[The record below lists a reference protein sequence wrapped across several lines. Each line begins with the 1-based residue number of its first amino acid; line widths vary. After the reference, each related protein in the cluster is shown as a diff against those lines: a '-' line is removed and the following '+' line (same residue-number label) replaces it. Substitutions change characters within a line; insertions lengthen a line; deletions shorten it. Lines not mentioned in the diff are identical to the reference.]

1 MSSSSVCGCLRRLRQ
16 PGIKSMHIRDIRTG
30 RPSSQM
36 QSHRLQQFL
45 DSVPANLHA
54 NADEKK

>member
-1 MSSSSVCGCLRRLRQ
+1 MSASSVCGCLRRLRQ
-16 PGIKSMHIRDIRTG
+16 PRIKSIHIRDIRTG

-45 DSVPANLHA
+45 NSVPSNLHA
-54 NADEKK
+54 NANQKK